1 MLDDN
6 REIYVPELN
15 CTISAHSSFRLF
27 ATQNPAGYYSGRK
40 RLSNAFLNRFI
51 IIKYNHLPFMELPII
66 IQGRCGVAPSVSK
79 KMVEVLVQLKTCR
92 SVNSIFAFS
101 NGLMTLR

>member
-1 MLDDN
+1 MDDN

-15 CTISAHSSFRLF
+15 ITVQAHSSFRLF
-27 ATQNPAGYYSGRK
+27 ATQNPAGYYAGRK

-51 IIKYNHLPFMELPII
+51 IIKYNHLPFAELPVIV
-66 IQGRCGVAPSVSK
+66 QGRCGVAPSVSE
-79 KMVEVLVQLKTCR
+79 KMIEVLIQLKTRR
-92 SVNSIFAFS
+92 SVNGIFAFS